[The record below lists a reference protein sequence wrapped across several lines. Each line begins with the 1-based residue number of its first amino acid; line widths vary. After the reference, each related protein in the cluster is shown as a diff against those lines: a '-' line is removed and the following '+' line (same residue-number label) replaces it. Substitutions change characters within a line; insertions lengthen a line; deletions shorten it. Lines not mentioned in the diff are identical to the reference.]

1 MLSFATDAG
10 SRGAATAGRR
20 KGRTLTWNRSQFGR
34 ILLPFLFC
42 LGCVV
47 ESGAQPAGMQGWT
60 LGLDSGATVVSFGR
74 DPGDGAV
81 LVGVR
86 IGHGLNRIVTPYLGM
101 SYGTI
106 DTPGLEAF
114 DKVKFGHVDLGTR
127 LHLAGGRRRW
137 VPYGDVALTFRLVTD
152 VLYAGEWTAA
162 DFTSGPILSLGGGI
176 AVFVSEAW
184 AIDVGVKKG
193 RGSFE
198 DFPAGDLPAGG
209 TSGHESLPPDLDAAS
224 VRLRVG
230 LSWWW

>member
-1 MLSFATDAG
+1 MP
-10 SRGAATAGRR
+10 
-20 KGRTLTWNRSQFGR
+20 WNRSDFGR
-34 ILLPFLFC
+34 ILLPALFC

-47 ESGAQPAGMQGWT
+47 ESNAQPASMQGWT
-60 LGLDSGATVVSFGR
+60 LGLDSGATNVSVGR

-114 DKVKFGHVDLGTR
+114 DKVKFGHVDLGAR

-137 VPYGDVALTFRLVTD
+137 VPYGDVALTFLLVTD
-152 VLYAGEWTAA
+152 VLDDGEWTAA
-162 DFTSGPILSLGGGI
+162 DFRSGPTFSVGGGI
-176 AVFVSEAW
+176 AIYLSEAW
-184 AIDVGVKKG
+184 AIDVGVKEG
-193 RGSFE
+193 RGSFK
-198 DFPAGDLPAGG
+198 DFLAGDVPVGG
-209 TSGHESLPPDLDAAS
+209 RSGHKGMPPNLDAAS

-230 LSWWW
+230 ISWWW